1 MVHAATLAEA
11 AAAVSLSLDQH
22 VLAALN
28 GDQVTRDAQLPLM
41 RGDTVAF
48 ISADAGG

>member
-1 MVHAATLAEA
+1 MRAATLAEA
-11 AAAVSLSLDQH
+11 AATVSLRLGQH

-28 GDQVTRDAQLPLM
+28 GDQVTRDGHLPLLT
-41 RGDTVAF
+41 GDTVAF